1 MSLRCLQEVDR
12 VATNATFCA
21 ARFLLT
27 VRILTGLVSSAM
39 NVSLDR
45 IAMKRPEGREVIV

>member
-45 IAMKRPEGREVIV
+45 IAMKRPEGREVIA